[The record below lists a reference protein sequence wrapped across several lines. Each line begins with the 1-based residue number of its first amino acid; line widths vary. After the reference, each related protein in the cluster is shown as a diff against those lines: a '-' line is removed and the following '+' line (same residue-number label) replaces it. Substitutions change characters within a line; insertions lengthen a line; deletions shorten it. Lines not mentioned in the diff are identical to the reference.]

1 MSITVLNYHDTALV
15 EQVRTQAAQRAQTA
29 QPDSTLT
36 TENDFSSVLE
46 EASSA
51 RTTTEPSSQ
60 ISCPGDLDAIFE
72 EAASTFGV
80 SVNLLKSIAQAE
92 SNFTADAVSHAG
104 AVGIMQLMPATAASL
119 GVTNSYDPRENIMG
133 GAKYISQLLSRYD
146 GNTSLALAA
155 YNAGSGNVD
164 KYGGIPPFTET
175 QNYVQKVLSYMN
187 AGITDTKDQ
196 LKETV
201 ANFLSS
207 NNIGKDTLNLLV
219 ELINLVK
226 ENTSTVP
233 ADTSANTSANNGAF
247 HIGVVDGSHI
257 VSNLTPSAAVETA
270 TEVVETADRS
280 DADGSSFI
288 IPDKLEDLFDSG
300 EEEDMESTGNSDTAD
315 EAINTVDSNPDDPD
329 SLTDNSNIL

>member
-29 QPDSTLT
+29 KQDLTLT
-36 TENDFSSVLE
+36 TESDFSSALK
-46 EASSA
+46 EASSS
-51 RTTTEPSSQ
+51 RTTTESS
-60 ISCPGDLDAIFE
+60 SRTNCPADLDAIFD

-187 AGITDTKDQ
+187 AEVTDAKEQ

-201 ANFLSS
+201 ADFLSS

-226 ENTSTVP
+226 ENTSTVS
-233 ADTSANTSANNGAF
+233 ADTSANTSASNNGAF

-257 VSNLTPSAAVETA
+257 VPDRIPSPAAETIPE
-270 TEVVETADRS
+270 TIEVVETAERN
-280 DADGSSFI
+280 DADISSLI
-288 IPDKLEDLFDSG
+288 IPDKFEDMFDSG
-300 EEEDMESTGNSDTAD
+300 DH
-315 EAINTVDSNPDDPD
+315 V
-329 SLTDNSNIL
+329 

>member
-36 TENDFSSVLE
+36 TENDFSSVLA

-51 RTTTEPSSQ
+51 RTTTESSSL
-60 ISCPGDLDAIFE
+60 ISCPGNLDAIFE

-187 AGITDTKDQ
+187 AGVTDAKEQ

-201 ANFLSS
+201 ADFLSS

-226 ENTSTVP
+226 QNTSTVS
-233 ADTSANTSANNGAF
+233 ADTSANTSTNNNGAF

-257 VSNLTPSAAVETA
+257 VPDFTPSPDVETV
-270 TEVVETADRS
+270 TETIETAGRN

-288 IPDKLEDLFDSG
+288 IPDKFEDLFDSD
-300 EEEDMESTGNSDTAD
+300 EEDTESTGNSNAAD
-315 EAINTVDSNPDDPD
+315 EAVNTVDSDPVD
-329 SLTDNSNIL
+329 SESLTDNSNAL